1 MLRTFFARGRKA
13 EEEEENLSLRLSV
26 VLLLVAP
33 PPLIKLQLYNLKR
46 YTQREE
52 TGEGEMHHAVAS
64 RFHPKSRDGITDDN
78 VIRLG

>member
-46 YTQREE
+46 YTQGERDRERKLAKE
-52 TGEGEMHHAVAS
+52 RCIMQLLLAFIRKAVTG
-64 RFHPKSRDGITDDN
+64 
-78 VIRLG
+78 